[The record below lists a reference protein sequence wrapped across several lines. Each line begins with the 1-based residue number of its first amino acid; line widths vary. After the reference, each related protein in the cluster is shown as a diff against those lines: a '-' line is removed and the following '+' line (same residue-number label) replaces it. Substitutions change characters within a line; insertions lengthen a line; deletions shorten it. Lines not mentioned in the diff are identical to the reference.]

1 MIANEELC
9 NVEWSCIL
17 HDKIPKS
24 SRCKR
29 KLSQKTNKEGDY
41 FSTMQQ
47 RSKPSLGLVRLGQSR
62 TGIQSNRAGKIRA
75 GSKMVHVKMDVRLR

>member
-1 MIANEELC
+1 
-9 NVEWSCIL
+9 
-17 HDKIPKS
+17 
-24 SRCKR
+24 
-29 KLSQKTNKEGDY
+29 
-41 FSTMQQ
+41 MQQ